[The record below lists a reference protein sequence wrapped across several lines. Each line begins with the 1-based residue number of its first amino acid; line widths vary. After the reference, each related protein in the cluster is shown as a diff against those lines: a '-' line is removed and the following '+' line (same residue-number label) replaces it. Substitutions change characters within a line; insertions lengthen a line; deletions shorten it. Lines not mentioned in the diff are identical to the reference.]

1 MDMPMKKKR
10 QTVARQAAARGPLP
24 ELPKE
29 LLDQLVKG
37 PMTPAEVQ
45 DLMLAFNKAVIERAM
60 GAEMNLH
67 LGYRP
72 GQSKPPGQA
81 NERNGASGKT
91 VITDRGPVRVEVPA
105 IATAASSRS

>member
-1 MDMPMKKKR
+1 MDMSMKKKR

-37 PMTPAEVQ
+37 PMTPTEVQ

-60 GAEMNLH
+60 GAEMNMH
-67 LGYRP
+67 LGYP
-72 GQSKPPGQA
+72 SGQSKPAGQA

-91 VITDRGPVRVEVPA
+91 VIRGGRA
-105 IATAASSRS
+105 NSDNRISGTARA

>member
-24 ELPKE
+24 VLPKE

-37 PMTPAEVQ
+37 PMSPAEVQ

-60 GAEMNLH
+60 ADKRTLRLEAL
-67 LGYRP
+67 
-72 GQSKPPGQA
+72 
-81 NERNGASGKT
+81 GKT
-91 VITDRGPVRVEVPA
+91 APDWMWYCTIHPPQNTDFPFSFPSNGKS
-105 IATAASSRS
+105 AST

>member
-37 PMTPAEVQ
+37 ADV
-45 DLMLAFNKAVIERAM
+45 A
-60 GAEMNLH
+60 G
-67 LGYRP
+67 
-72 GQSKPPGQA
+72 
-81 NERNGASGKT
+81 
-91 VITDRGPVRVEVPA
+91 
-105 IATAASSRS
+105 

>member
-24 ELPKE
+24 ELQE

-67 LGYRP
+67 LGY
-72 GQSKPPGQA
+72 PPGQPSRSVRPTNA
-81 NERNGASGKT
+81 TAPVARQSSPIVAQSGSTCLVT
-91 VITDRGPVRVEVPA
+91 V
-105 IATAASSRS
+105 TAASSRS

>member
-72 GQSKPPGQA
+72 GQSKPPDQLTDLI
-81 NERNGASGKT
+81 RNF
-91 VITDRGPVRVEVPA
+91 
-105 IATAASSRS
+105 ATASKPPMAIRPPWARPR

>member
-37 PMTPAEVQ
+37 PMTLP
-45 DLMLAFNKAVIERAM
+45 RC
-60 GAEMNLH
+60 
-67 LGYRP
+67 R
-72 GQSKPPGQA
+72 
-81 NERNGASGKT
+81 T
-91 VITDRGPVRVEVPA
+91 
-105 IATAASSRS
+105 